1 MPVSVIDL
9 SVNLAVAQ
17 PRDDAAE
24 DRERDADEERDEREL
39 ERVLERRREEIP
51 GRHLL
56 RQRRSEVALEQP
68 ARPVDVL
75 DEDRLVGPQL
85 LVERVDGLLGG
96 ERAEHGAADVAGED
110 RRDPEDD
117 HAEEE
122 QRDQREADALEEEA
136 GHRRSASS

>member
-1 MPVSVIDL
+1 MMNATNASLNEFSSAGVE
-9 SVNLAVAQ
+9 Q
-17 PRDDAAE
+17 
-24 DRERDADEERDEREL
+24 
-39 ERVLERRREEIP
+39 IP
-51 GRHLL
+51 GRDLL
-56 RQRRSEVALEQP
+56 RQRGPEVAVEQP

-75 DEDRLVGPQL
+75 DEDRPVGSQL
-85 LVERVDGLLGG
+85 LVEGIDRLLRR
-96 ERAEHGAADVAGED
+96 ERAEHGAADVSGED